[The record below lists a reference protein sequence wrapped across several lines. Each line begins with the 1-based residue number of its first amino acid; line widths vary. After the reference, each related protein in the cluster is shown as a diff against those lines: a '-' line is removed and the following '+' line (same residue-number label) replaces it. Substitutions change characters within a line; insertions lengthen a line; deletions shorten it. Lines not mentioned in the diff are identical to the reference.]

1 MASNSRGRKTGTSRK
16 ASSVKPLE
24 NVMTLSGTLALVTD
38 ATADATADVT
48 ATTEDT
54 VETAVVASILP
65 VIEAAPAPIP
75 EDALTTE
82 PVKPARRRSRKAPVT
97 DTPSDEAST
106 ASSPPRKRTRKT
118 TKKVEV
124 APEPEADIPV
134 SEADDTRSADPLA
147 GAFLYRPEL
156 DSDGTP
162 FAEPANVEPA
172 TADPAIAEPPTAEP
186 VAVEPLAEAV
196 PRAEPATVTQLDSVP
211 AAAKV
216 DLPFI
221 IDIPRDVPVMDDSP
235 ADEWVERVL
244 ASSPRQSSG
253 DDEWVD
259 QVLEPSKV
267 AITQRPRVR
276 PQAAGPAAKTAPK
289 PAPRPASRPAPTA
302 VAKSAARAA
311 APRPATATAATSAL
325 APAATTR
332 WWLALPLVLVL
343 ALVVFVTRQGTS
355 HAPVPAGVLGTW
367 TTAYWLYEH
376 QTLEIKPDTV
386 VATLDDVEEGR
397 FPITKVETA
406 DAGRELAVKIFYQN
420 ARGDEKEIDF
430 LADKDPTT
438 ALRFRSHTGLVWVR
452 AE

>member
-1 MASNSRGRKTGTSRK
+1 
-16 ASSVKPLE
+16 
-24 NVMTLSGTLALVTD
+24 
-38 ATADATADVT
+38 
-48 ATTEDT
+48 
-54 VETAVVASILP
+54 
-65 VIEAAPAPIP
+65 
-75 EDALTTE
+75 
-82 PVKPARRRSRKAPVT
+82 
-97 DTPSDEAST
+97 
-106 ASSPPRKRTRKT
+106 
-118 TKKVEV
+118 
-124 APEPEADIPV
+124 
-134 SEADDTRSADPLA
+134 
-147 GAFLYRPEL
+147 
-156 DSDGTP
+156 
-162 FAEPANVEPA
+162 
-172 TADPAIAEPPTAEP
+172 
-186 VAVEPLAEAV
+186 
-196 PRAEPATVTQLDSVP
+196 
-211 AAAKV
+211 
-216 DLPFI
+216 
-221 IDIPRDVPVMDDSP
+221 MDDSP